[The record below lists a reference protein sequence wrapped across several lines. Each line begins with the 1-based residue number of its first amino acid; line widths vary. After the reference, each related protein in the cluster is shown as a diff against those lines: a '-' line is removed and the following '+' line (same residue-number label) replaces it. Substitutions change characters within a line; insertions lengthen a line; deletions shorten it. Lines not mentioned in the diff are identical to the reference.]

1 MSTQRRP
8 VLIYDLERGEALE
21 AKEIAPRAVA
31 GIAAGVAIG
40 LLMWAGIAC
49 LVIFWGFAAVL
60 GLLFWAGVIGVAIWS
75 SACVH
80 KHLAFWIDWLRARLP
95 EDMR

>member
-21 AKEIAPRAVA
+21 AREIAPRAAA

-40 LLMWAGIAC
+40 LLMWVGIAC
-49 LVIFWGFAAVL
+49 LVIFLSFTAVL
-60 GLLFWAGVIGVAIWS
+60 GLLFWVGVVGVAIWP
-75 SACVH
+75 AARVYQR
-80 KHLAFWIDWLRARLP
+80 LAFWIDWLRGRLP
-95 EDMR
+95 EDRP